1 MAYGIF
7 RLIAI
12 MLGRLRMT
20 LEECQTAYL
29 KLSERIFNPR
39 RAKFNVVGRAKDF
52 LLVNGKFDWMELEEA
67 IKEIIGYK
75 LPESTLLQDLDPQCK
90 V

>member
-1 MAYGIF
+1 MADSIF

-39 RAKFNVVGRAKDF
+39 RAKLNVVGRAKDF
-52 LLVNGKFDWMELEEA
+52 LLTNGKFDWMELEEA
-67 IKEIIGYK
+67 IKEIIGRK
-75 LPESTLLQDLDPQCK
+75 LPESTLLQDPDPQCK

>member
-1 MAYGIF
+1 MTDIIF

-20 LEECQTAYL
+20 LEECRTAYL
-29 KLSERIFNPR
+29 KLSEQIFNPR
-39 RAKFNVVGRAKDF
+39 RTKFNVVGRAKDF
-52 LLVNGKFDWMELEEA
+52 LLANGKFDWMELEEA
-67 IKEIIGYK
+67 IKEIIGHK
-75 LPESTLLQDLDPQCK
+75 LPESTLLQNLDPQCK